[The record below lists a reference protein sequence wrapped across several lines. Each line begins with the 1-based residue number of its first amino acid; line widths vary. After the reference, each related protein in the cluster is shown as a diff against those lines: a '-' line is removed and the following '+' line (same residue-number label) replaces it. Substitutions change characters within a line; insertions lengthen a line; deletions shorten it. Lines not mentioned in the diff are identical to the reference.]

1 MFLESFI
8 SKTNNKLWA
17 YFLPLFISK
26 NKANNEPYNYYDVY
40 FSDAKQ
46 EKYVLSSMVGSN
58 VILEKWSKEL
68 KSYSA
73 PESFSIAD
81 LAMMNVKIVHWVK
94 SGPLNFDSILSF
106 SINHFTRITYIKN
119 SVSRTKSRLLSK
131 FHNNDE
137 MIGLDRINLLNM
149 LINEYVQQSPDKTHT
164 GVTCDEIIDMIYG
177 HLWRN
182 HIKNEDFRRKT
193 LLLLQSFIITGDV
206 KYQDDRYYVQGQAI
220 ATILSWQSE
229 EKKGKQLTR
238 TQKNISRLMLIITAS
253 TLIITLAILAQ
264 AGIVNLHSLWGHIKE
279 LGPFRLLFKLI

>member
-1 MFLESFI
+1 MFFESFS
-8 SKTNNKLWA
+8 SKIKNKLWA
-17 YFLPLFISK
+17 YFLPSFISK
-26 NKANNEPYNYYDVY
+26 SKASNEPYNYYGVY

-46 EKYVLSSMVGSN
+46 EKYILSDRIGNN
-58 VILEKWSKEL
+58 VILEKWNKEI

-73 PESFSIAD
+73 TESFSITD
-81 LAMMNVKIVHWVK
+81 LEMMNVQIVHWVK
-94 SGPLNFDSILSF
+94 NGPLRFDSILSF
-106 SINHFTRITYIKN
+106 SLNHFTRIAYIKN
-119 SVSRTKSRLLSK
+119 SVSRAKNGISSK

-137 MIGLDRINLLNM
+137 MIGLDRVNLLHM
-149 LINEYVQQSPDKTHT
+149 LINEYIQQSPDKTHT
-164 GVTCDEIIDMIYG
+164 GVTCDEIINMIYG
-177 HLWRN
+177 NLWHN

-206 KYQDDRYYVQGQAI
+206 KYRDDRYYVQGQAI

-229 EKKGKQLTR
+229 AKKEKQQSR